1 MEVGRQWMEDSLL
14 SLRNAVEPF
23 QELLRA
29 GEAAFDAAKG
39 AD

>member
-1 MEVGRQWMEDSLL
+1 MKTGRRWMEDSLL

-23 QELLRA
+23 RELLRA
-29 GEAAFDAAKG
+29 GEAVSAAAKG